1 MKEALLVFTLLISL
15 VSLAR
20 SAQLDYLMVGDFGWT
35 FDMSNS
41 YKNFDAIDAYVG
53 NLT

>member
-1 MKEALLVFTLLISL
+1 MKVLIVFTLLI
-15 VSLAR
+15 SLAR